1 MANEIYA
8 QIILKIDK
16 GDFHLDEDRNFISTM
31 SGLNSIQHV
40 QNVGQT
46 EEAILLGDVTPG
58 GVMLVVNLDT
68 TSGNYVEIRPNTGV
82 ADLIQVGTGEFAFF
96 RLTDD
101 AVPYAISNNATSE
114 VLFILIED

>member
-1 MANEIYA
+1 MVDN
-8 QIILKIDK
+8 
-16 GDFHLDEDRNFISTM
+16 G
-31 SGLNSIQHV
+31 QHV